1 MQNVHKITQF
11 TYIYTYKKN
20 EKRTKLR
27 KEIIYILEKKFY
39 FFFYKKKM
47 IYQKYI
53 QRIFDFLPSCIYLQ

>member
-1 MQNVHKITQF
+1 MQNVYKITQF

-39 FFFYKKKM
+39 FFFTKKNDISK
-47 IYQKYI
+47 IYSK
-53 QRIFDFLPSCIYLQ
+53 DL